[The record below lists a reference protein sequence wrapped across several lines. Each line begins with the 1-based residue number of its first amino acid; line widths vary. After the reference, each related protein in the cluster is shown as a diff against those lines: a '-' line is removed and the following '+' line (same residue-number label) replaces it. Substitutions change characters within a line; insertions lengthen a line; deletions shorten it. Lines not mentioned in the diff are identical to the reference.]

1 MVCAHYFSP
10 FNSSG
15 GDKDSNNSSM
25 GPDKRRR
32 APAKKKEE
40 RGGGNDDGR
49 PVRRASLRIGTGKK
63 GRAASLTSR
72 RGSLKKRDR
81 SSQKEAKAERALERR
96 TVELPDHPITVS
108 QLADI
113 IDEKPIGVIKFLMTD
128 LGVMASMTQSLDP
141 ATSIAVAQ
149 GFGRA
154 VVGVDDNDDDD
165 EDDDEV

>member
-1 MVCAHYFSP
+1 MVCAHYFSR
-10 FNSSG
+10 FNSLG
-15 GDKDSNNSSM
+15 GDSNSPNSNSL

-40 RGGGNDDGR
+40 RPGGGDGQQ
-49 PVRRASLRIGTGKK
+49 PYRRASLRIGTGKK

-81 SSQKEAKAERALERR
+81 SSQKEAKAEMRLKRR
-96 TVELPDHPITVS
+96 TVQIPDHPITVS
-108 QLADI
+108 ELADI

-141 ATSIAVAQ
+141 ATCIAVAQ

-154 VVGVDDNDDDD
+154 VAGEGDVDEEEDD
-165 EDDDEV
+165 EEE

>member
-1 MVCAHYFSP
+1 MVRANYFSP

-15 GDKDSNNSSM
+15 GDKDSSSSTM

-40 RGGGNDDGR
+40 RPGANADGR
-49 PVRRASLRIGTGKK
+49 PVRRASLRIGTGKR

-81 SSQKEAKAERALERR
+81 SSQKEARAERALERR
-96 TVELPDHPITVS
+96 TVQLPDHPITVS
-108 QLADI
+108 ELADI

-141 ATSIAVAQ
+141 ATCIAVAE
-149 GFGRA
+149 GFGRT
-154 VVGVDDNDDDD
+154 VGGEEDD
-165 EDDDEV
+165 EEFDDEEE